1 MTAHAKLSASGS
13 ARWLSCTGSVKAEST
28 LPNTTTPYAM
38 EGTAAHE
45 LADMCL
51 SDGLSPHDYINQHIA
66 GIPVDEEMADHV
78 ASYVAYVKSFSGIH
92 FYEVRV
98 DFSEWIPNGFG
109 TSDAIVID
117 EKLKTVHVIDLK
129 YGKGFQLTLKITRK
143 VCFTLLVP
151 CHNTHGFMIWLM

>member
-51 SDGLSPHDYINQHIA
+51 SDGLSPHDYQSAHCRY
-66 GIPVDEEMADHV
+66 
-78 ASYVAYVKSFSGIH
+78 S
-92 FYEVRV
+92 R
-98 DFSEWIPNGFG
+98 
-109 TSDAIVID
+109 
-117 EKLKTVHVIDLK
+117 
-129 YGKGFQLTLKITRK
+129 
-143 VCFTLLVP
+143 
-151 CHNTHGFMIWLM
+151 

>member
-13 ARWLSCTGSVKAEST
+13 SRWLNCTGSVKAEST
-28 LPNTTTPYAM
+28 LPNTTSSFAM
-38 EGTAAHE
+38 EGTTAHA
-45 LADMCL
+45 LADLCL
-51 SDGLSPHDYINQHIA
+51 NDTQLTPEQFIGQHIEGYA
-66 GIPVDEEMADHV
+66 VDDEMAENI
-78 ASYVAYVKSFSGIH
+78 AAYIAYVRSFSGIH

-109 TSDAIVID
+109 TSDAIVIAD
-117 EKLKTVHVIDLK
+117 
-129 YGKGFQLTLKITRK
+129 R